1 MSQSFFVVSPKI
13 DDFANQFLDTVL
25 QCCPT
30 IFGRFSHPDAHYFCR
45 FLEFGRGG
53 DDFLR
58 KNRIIS
64 AAFRRFSISPQPIS
78 HWLRGFFAFSDSFQ
92 FLFEFSIFY
101 LYINKE
107 AGLSNPTNTICHAE
121 SCQQHPQ
128 DNHGVTLSH
137 PSFSCQAAQPCHG
150 CCRRYQCGING
161 FDSWG
166 GSYGHCI
173 QIRPLWRKAGQ

>member
-1 MSQSFFVVSPKI
+1 MKKLSQSFFFAVSSKI
-13 DDFANQFLDTVL
+13 GDFANQFLDTVL

-45 FLEFGRGG
+45 FFGIRQGRG
-53 DDFLR
+53 
-58 KNRIIS
+58 
-64 AAFRRFSISPQPIS
+64 RFFEKKQNN
-78 HWLRGFFAFSDSFQ
+78 FCCFQ
-92 FLFEFSIFY
+92 KVFNFY

-150 CCRRYQCGING
+150 CCRRYPCGVNG